1 VFFPLVINDWALTAS
16 TGEAVLYSDR
26 EELWQTLS
34 QSENKPWDL
43 IVVGGGI
50 TGAGVLR
57 EAARQGL
64 KTLLIEQRDFAWGTS
79 SRSSKMVHG
88 GLRYLA
94 QGDFKLTRHSLQ
106 ERERLLDEAPG
117 LVERMGY
124 YMMIKRGQFP
134 GRLVMTMVLKLYDLI
149 AGVKDN
155 RYCNLQAVNAL
166 FPGINNKHL
175 KGACYY
181 TDAVTDDARLVL
193 RVLQEAA
200 RASEE
205 NASPVHSLNY
215 AKVKKLLQSNGQVKG
230 VLVEDV
236 ETGRTLELNASV
248 VVNATG
254 TWADRLRNEVNPEQR
269 VRPLR
274 GSHLVLPRQCLPVE
288 GVATLFHPKDKRPVF
303 IFPWEGATVVGTT
316 DLDHNQ
322 NLDSEASISTEEI
335 DYLLQ
340 VVNDQF
346 PQSRIS
352 QNEIIATYAGVR
364 PVIGSEKS
372 RDPSKERRDHAVWS
386 DNGLITVSGGK
397 LTTFRLI
404 AREVIAKA
412 LPRLAGQGSD
422 LSVASADERVFS
434 LPTQT
439 AEQLMPEDKVRAQR
453 LLGRYGDNAA
463 NILEKTSFKDREKIA
478 ATEYCLAEC
487 RWAVRNE
494 AVIHLDDLLLRRT
507 RIGLLLRNGGVEIFS
522 ALKQIF
528 AEELNWTPDRWERER
543 LRYLDIWQQHY
554 SLPNAKPLSPRGRV

>member
-1 VFFPLVINDWALTAS
+1 
-16 TGEAVLYSDR
+16 LYSDR
-26 EELWQTLS
+26 EELWQALS
-34 QSENKPWDL
+34 TSENKPWDL

-64 KTLLIEQRDFAWGTS
+64 KALLIEQRDFAWGTS

-124 YMMIKRGQFP
+124 YMMIKRGQLP
-134 GRLVMTMVLKLYDLI
+134 GRLIMTLVLKLYDFI

-193 RVLQEAA
+193 RVLQEAI
-200 RASEE
+200 RASEKS
-205 NASPVHSLNY
+205 ASPVHALNY
-215 AKVKKLLQSNGQVKG
+215 AKVQKLLQSNGQVQG
-230 VLVEDV
+230 VAIEDV
-236 ETGRTLELNASV
+236 ETGRTLELNAAV

-254 TWADRLRNEVNPEQR
+254 TWADRLRNQVNPEQR

-316 DLDHNQ
+316 DLDHKQ
-322 NLDSEASISTEEI
+322 NLDSEASISTEEL
-335 DYLLQ
+335 DYLLE

-352 QNEIIATYAGVR
+352 HDEIIATYSGVR
-364 PVIGSEKS
+364 PVIASEKS

-386 DNGLITVSGGK
+386 DDGLITVSGGK

-404 AREVIAKA
+404 AREVIAKVLHRLQIQGVN
-412 LPRLAGQGSD
+412 LPAISGDGP
-422 LSVASADERVFS
+422 VFS

-439 AEQLMPEDKVRAQR
+439 AEQLMPEDKARAQR
-453 LLGRYGDNAA
+453 LLGRYGDYSVD
-463 NILEKTSFKDREKIA
+463 ILQKTSILDRKKIG
-478 ATEYCLAEC
+478 TSEYCLAEC
-487 RWAVRNE
+487 RWAVRHE
-494 AVIHLDDLLLRRT
+494 SVLHLDDLLLRRT
-507 RIGLLLRNGGVEIFS
+507 RLGLLLKDGGVEIFG
-522 ALKQIF
+522 ALKRIF
-528 AEELNWTPDRWERER
+528 SEELSWDRERWERER

-554 SLPNAKPLSPRGRV
+554 SLPDSEPLSARGRV

>member
-1 VFFPLVINDWALTAS
+1 
-16 TGEAVLYSDR
+16 
-26 EELWQTLS
+26 
-34 QSENKPWDL
+34 
-43 IVVGGGI
+43 
-50 TGAGVLR
+50 
-57 EAARQGL
+57 
-64 KTLLIEQRDFAWGTS
+64 
-79 SRSSKMVHG
+79 MVHG

-124 YMMIKRGQFP
+124 YMMIKRGQLP
-134 GRLVMTMVLKLYDLI
+134 GRLIMTLVLKLYDFI

-193 RVLQEAA
+193 RVLQEAI
-200 RASEE
+200 RASEKS
-205 NASPVHSLNY
+205 ASPVHALNY
-215 AKVKKLLQSNGQVKG
+215 AKVQNLLQSNGQVQG
-230 VLVEDV
+230 VVVEDV
-236 ETGRTLELNASV
+236 ETGRTLELNAAV

-254 TWADRLRNEVNPEQR
+254 TWADRLRNQVNPEQR

-316 DLDHNQ
+316 DLDHKQ
-322 NLDSEASISTEEI
+322 NLDSEASISTEEL
-335 DYLLQ
+335 DYLLE

-352 QNEIIATYAGVR
+352 HDEIIATYSGVR
-364 PVIGSEKS
+364 PVIASEKS

-386 DNGLITVSGGK
+386 DDGLITVSGGK

-404 AREVIAKA
+404 AREVIAKV
-412 LPRLAGQGSD
+412 LPRLQSLGVNLPAISGDGP
-422 LSVASADERVFS
+422 VFS

-439 AEQLMPEDKVRAQR
+439 AEQLMPEDKARAQR
-453 LLGRYGDNAA
+453 LLGRYGDYSVD
-463 NILEKTSFKDREKIA
+463 ILQKTSILDRKKIG
-478 ATEYCLAEC
+478 TSEYCLAEC
-487 RWAVRNE
+487 RWAVRHE
-494 AVIHLDDLLLRRT
+494 SVLHLDDLLLRRT
-507 RIGLLLRNGGVEIFS
+507 RLGLLLKDGGVEIFG
-522 ALKQIF
+522 ALKRIF
-528 AEELNWTPDRWERER
+528 SEELSWDRERWERER

-554 SLPNAKPLSPRGRV
+554 SLPDSEPLSARGRV